1 MILIVGATGS
11 LGTEITRQLAKKGQ
25 SIRAMV
31 RPTSD
36 QAKVDILRGL
46 GAEIVWGEMQD
57 LASLD
62 AACQGTTA
70 VISTVSAMPSSYQ
83 PQENNIQNVDVQGL
97 THLIDAAKRAG
108 VGHFIYTSF
117 SGGIDLDFP
126 LSNAKRAVEKQ
137 VEESGLAYTIL
148 RPSYFMEAWLSPAIG
163 FDYVSATAQICG
175 TGANPISWISIPDV
189 AAFAVA
195 SLDNPTAK
203 NAVLE
208 LGGPEALSALDAVK
222 VFEDVG
228 GKQFELNHVPEEAL
242 SGQLA
247 SADDPMQKSFAGLM
261 LCNAQGDPI
270 DMRATQAAFSIQLTS
285 VRDYAKRALVAV

>member
-57 LASLD
+57 PASLD

-97 THLIDAAKRAG
+97 THLIDAASAQASD
-108 VGHFIYTSF
+108 TSSTPRF
-117 SGGIDLDFP
+117 
-126 LSNAKRAVEKQ
+126 Q
-137 VEESGLAYTIL
+137 VESISTSRSAMPNVRSRSRSRRVASPIQSCARPTLWRHGLA
-148 RPSYFMEAWLSPAIG
+148 RPSALTMSVPRHRFAERAPIRSVGSRFQMWRRLPWQVWTTRQRKTLCWSWVDPKRS
-163 FDYVSATAQICG
+163 VPWMPSRCLRML
-175 TGANPISWISIPDV
+175 GAN
-189 AAFAVA
+189 
-195 SLDNPTAK
+195 SL
-203 NAVLE
+203 
-208 LGGPEALSALDAVK
+208 S
-222 VFEDVG
+222 
-228 GKQFELNHVPEEAL
+228 
-242 SGQLA
+242 
-247 SADDPMQKSFAGLM
+247 
-261 LCNAQGDPI
+261 
-270 DMRATQAAFSIQLTS
+270 
-285 VRDYAKRALVAV
+285 